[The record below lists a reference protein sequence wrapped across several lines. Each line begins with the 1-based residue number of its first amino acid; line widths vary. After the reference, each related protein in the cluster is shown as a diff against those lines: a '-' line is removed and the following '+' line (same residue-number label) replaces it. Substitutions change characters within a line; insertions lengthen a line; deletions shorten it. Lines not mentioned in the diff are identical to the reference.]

1 MTDPSTTLWLQ
12 TLLVLAVMGAGLMLH
27 LKWHPLRECFSD
39 AWDMLQSFGWLVP
52 LLAALHLLSGIAPPW
67 GVADAVAWDGLTA
80 WRQMLEL
87 VPMAA
92 RDMAV
97 LTHGFFPPWPS
108 SLAAPVLLSLLV
120 WKTTRL
126 PYRYGSRRKRP
137 ALSRLLISAVIVAWC
152 WMILEG
158 VASVQVM
165 PEWLETLRVMLRWL
179 MEALTVAGLQVFMIR
194 LVMGWDEPTL
204 PSDEKDLMLALEQ
217 TLACRYGILALA
229 ALDLLWLMAWRA
241 LDVPGYGLSDWLM
254 VESSLLFA
262 GVPVVVARVRG
273 SWTQM
278 TEVLAHVFLK
288 TWLPLIGFALTA
300 TVVLM
305 LVHFSM
311 RSLFFLLPDGPIWG
325 GMIRIL
331 VALVLATVRS
341 WLFLTLVLTLIRH
354 GLKSSAS
361 SGGEN

>member
-1 MTDPSTTLWLQ
+1 
-12 TLLVLAVMGAGLMLH
+12 
-27 LKWHPLRECFSD
+27 
-39 AWDMLQSFGWLVP
+39 
-52 LLAALHLLSGIAPPW
+52 
-67 GVADAVAWDGLTA
+67 
-80 WRQMLEL
+80 MLEL